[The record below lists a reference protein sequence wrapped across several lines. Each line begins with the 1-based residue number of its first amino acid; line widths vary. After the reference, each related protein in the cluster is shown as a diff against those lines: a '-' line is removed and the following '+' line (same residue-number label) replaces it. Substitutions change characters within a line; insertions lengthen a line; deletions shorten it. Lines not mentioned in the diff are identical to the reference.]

1 LKSGR
6 TETVIGKVTHIMT
19 VKRSSRN
26 TNSIRLLLCLAVLIA
41 TVCFGIY
48 KYAGNSLPSGGNES
62 LPGEGNDPVQSV
74 HEVNQELSA
83 RVKELQE
90 ELRLT
95 AKERDSLKED
105 KAQLLYMVE
114 KLQQQSVKIAAS
126 GQGGGV
132 SGKVVRSWLVRI
144 SELKNKRVAEI
155 VVPRDEYI
163 KEVNEVIRG
172 LKEDFAE
179 DTFIMGIGYAK
190 TSSRVKNDISAAQ
203 TKLEDIIQ
211 YLRAYDPGVN

>member
-1 LKSGR
+1 
-6 TETVIGKVTHIMT
+6 MT

-26 TNSIRLLLCLAVLIA
+26 TISIRLLLCLAVFIA
-41 TVCFGIY
+41 AVCFGIY

-74 HEVNQELSA
+74 HEVNQELRA
-83 RVKELQE
+83 RMSKLQK

-95 AKERDSLKED
+95 AEERDRLKED

-114 KLQQQSVKIAAS
+114 KLQQQSAKIAAS

-144 SELKNKRVAEI
+144 SELKNTGVREEAQA
-155 VVPRDEYI
+155 RNEYI
-163 KEVNEVIRG
+163 KEVNEVVRG
-172 LKEDFAE
+172 LKEDFSE

-190 TSSRVKNDISAAQ
+190 TSSRVKSDISAAQ